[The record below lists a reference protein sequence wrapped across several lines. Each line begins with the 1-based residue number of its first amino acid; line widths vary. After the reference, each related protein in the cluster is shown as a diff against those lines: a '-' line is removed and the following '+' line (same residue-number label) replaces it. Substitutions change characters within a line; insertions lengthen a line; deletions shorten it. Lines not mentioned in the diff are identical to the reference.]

1 MYNSGEG
8 SGTEIKQILT
18 SKLYEKKEKL
28 EKINKASAFCMIS
41 GV

>member
-18 SKLYEKKEKL
+18 SKLYEKKRETRV
-28 EKINKASAFCMIS
+28 N
-41 GV
+41 